1 MRKHAGHHAL
11 RTSSRIG
18 QAILRWVVAV
28 TLAAV
33 TFVVRVDAAQAP
45 VTKLSP
51 IAAVPTVEAAASRAL
66 MDRYCVTCHNAR
78 LKTAGI
84 VLEKDL
90 ANPADVGGNTDLWEK
105 VARKMRSR
113 TMPPMTTT
121 RRPAAEEYTQFTK
134 WVEDALDRHAAA
146 HPNPGRR
153 IVHRLNRAEYA
164 NTIRDLLG
172 VEVDARAYLPPD
184 DSGYGFDNIADVL
197 SVSPGLLE
205 RYMLAA
211 GKIGRLALGDPT
223 IKPSIATYRVPTLLA
238 QDDRTSEDLPFG
250 SRGGLAVRHHFPV
263 DGEYVI
269 KVRLQRTYTELIRG
283 LAEPHLLDVRL
294 DRGLVKF
301 FPVGAPPGSTPTEI
315 QEHLRNGDAN
325 LEARVTVRAGVSSIG
340 AAFVREA
347 KVAEGVFQPR
357 APLASFEH
365 SGKAD
370 TIASVDSIQVI
381 GPYHGVRPVESLSR
395 KRMFVCTPTSTDA
408 AAERACA
415 RQIIGTLARRA
426 YRRSVGVGDV
436 DALLS
441 VYDKGRAQ
449 GGFEEGIE
457 WALERVLVSP
467 DFLFRVEHDPSTA
480 RPGTPFRVS
489 DIELASRLSFFL
501 WSSIPDDALRDAA
514 EAGQLSTSAAVTK
527 QVARMLADPRS
538 SALIGNFAGQWLYL
552 RNVRGHAPDPNLFP
566 DFDDNLREA
575 FSRETELFFESQL
588 RDDRPVI
595 DLLRAT
601 YTFVN
606 ERLARHYGIAGVYGS
621 HFRRIAQPDDRR
633 AGLLGQG
640 SILTVTSYAHR
651 TSPVVRGKWLLE
663 NLLGAPPPP
672 PPPNVPALP
681 ENEEGQAPATVRER
695 LEAHRK
701 NPVCAACHAR
711 MDPLGF
717 ALENFDAI
725 GRWRDADDTGKRVDA
740 SGTLPDGTS
749 FQGPAEFRKAL
760 LGKEEDFVST
770 VVEKLLTYA
779 LGRGLESYDMPV
791 VRSITRA
798 SAASGHRWSAIMAGI
813 ANSVP
818 FTMRAV
824 PANSSGPAAS
834 AAGKVAQR

>member
-1 MRKHAGHHAL
+1 M
-11 RTSSRIG
+11 
-18 QAILRWVVAV
+18 
-28 TLAAV
+28 TLAASSV
-33 TFVVRVDAAQAP
+33 AP
-45 VTKLSP
+45 VEAGQVPAVT
-51 IAAVPTVEAAASRAL
+51 IASTAASASADPRVARDL
-66 MDRYCVTCHNAR
+66 LDRYCVTCHNAR
-78 LKTAGI
+78 LKTASI
-84 VLEKDL
+84 VLERDVVDA
-90 ANPADVGGNTDLWEK
+90 ANVGGHTDLWEK

-121 RRPAAEEYTQFTK
+121 RRPTPTEYAQFTT
-134 WVEDALDRHAAA
+134 WLESALDRHAAA

-164 NTIRDLLG
+164 NAVRDLIG

-223 IKPSIATYRVPTLLA
+223 VKPTIETYRVPTLLA

-250 SRGGLAVRHHFPV
+250 SRGGLAVRHHFPI
-263 DGEYVI
+263 DGEYLI

-283 LAEPHLLDVRL
+283 LAEPHTLEVRL
-294 DRGLVKF
+294 DRGLVKSF
-301 FPVGAPPGSTPTEI
+301 SVGAPAGSTPTEI

-325 LEARVTVRAGVSSIG
+325 LEVRVTVKAGASGVG
-340 AAFVREA
+340 AAFVKEA

-357 APLASFEH
+357 SPLASFEH
-365 SGKAD
+365 SGKFD
-370 TIASVDSIQVI
+370 TPAAVDAIQIV
-381 GPYHGVRPVESLSR
+381 GPYNGVRPVQSESRRRIL
-395 KRMFVCTPTSTDA
+395 VCTPKTADA
-408 AAERACA
+408 ASERTCA
-415 RQIIGTLARRA
+415 RQIIAGLARRA
-426 YRRSVGVGDV
+426 YRRPVRASDV
-436 DALLS
+436 NPLLS
-441 VYDKGRAQ
+441 VYDKGRAH
-449 GGFEEGIE
+449 GSFEEGVE

-467 DFLFRVEHDPSTA
+467 DFLFRVERDTVKA
-480 RPGTPFRVS
+480 APGTPFRVS

-501 WSSIPDDALRDAA
+501 WSSIPDDALLDAA
-514 EAGQLSTSAAVTK
+514 EAGQLSSSAGLSR
-527 QVARMLADPRS
+527 QVARMLADSRS
-538 SALIGNFAGQWLYL
+538 SALIANFAGQWLYL

-588 RDDRPVI
+588 RNDRPVI
-595 DLLRAT
+595 DLLRAD

-606 ERLARHYGIAGVYGS
+606 ERLARHYGMPGIYGS
-621 HFRRIAQPDDRR
+621 HFRRVTQPDNRR

-681 ENEEGQAPATVRER
+681 ENEEGQAPTSVRER
-695 LEAHRK
+695 MEAHRK

-725 GRWRDADDTGKRVDA
+725 GRWRDADETGKRVDS
-740 SGTLPDGTS
+740 SGTLPDGTT
-749 FQGPAEFRKAL
+749 FTGPAAFRNAL
-760 LGKEEDFVST
+760 LEKEEDFVNT
-770 VVEKLLTYA
+770 VIEKLLTYA

-791 VRSITRA
+791 VRSIARV
-798 SAASGHRWSAIMAGI
+798 SAPSGHRWSAIMAGI

-824 PANSSGPAAS
+824 PVNNPDAVAPEP
-834 AAGKVAQR
+834 GKVAQR